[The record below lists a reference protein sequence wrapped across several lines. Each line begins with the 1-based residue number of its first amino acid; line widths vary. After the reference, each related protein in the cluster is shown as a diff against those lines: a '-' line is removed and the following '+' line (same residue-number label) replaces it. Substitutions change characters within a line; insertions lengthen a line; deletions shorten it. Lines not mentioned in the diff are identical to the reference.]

1 MSPDWDAVTEQVPD
15 LSKVRVEPSIVQI
28 VGEFDLNVRD
38 KPLEELA
45 TRFIGRS
52 VRLLEGGRA
61 KVMVCE
67 DFDREMLLLT
77 FRAAANDAFPGCD
90 AVTVQFPDEA
100 GVTVF
105 PDTVQIAGVFE
116 VNLISNPLV
125 ADAFKSNAP
134 DKIALV
140 DAVANVIDW
149 FAFTSE
155 IDREILVAAEN
166 EAFPGC
172 DAVTV
177 QVPAP
182 LRVRVEPST
191 KQVSG
196 VDDW

>member
-15 LSKVRVEPSIVQI
+15 LSKVRFEPSIVQI
-28 VGEFDLNVRD
+28 VGEFELNVRD

-45 TRFIGRS
+45 TKFIGRS
-52 VRLLEGGRA
+52 VRLLEGGRV

-67 DFDREMLLLT
+67 DFDKEMLLLT
-77 FRAAANDAFPGCD
+77 FRAAAKDAFPGCD
-90 AVTVQFPDEA
+90 AVIVQVPDEA
-100 GVTVF
+100 GVSVF
-105 PDTVQIAGVFE
+105 PDTAQIAGVFE
-116 VNLISNPLV
+116 IKVTSNPLE

-140 DAVANVIDW
+140 DTVVNVIVW
-149 FAFTSE
+149 LALVSE
-155 IDREILVAAEN
+155 IDREILEAAEKDS
-166 EAFPGC
+166 FPGC

-191 KQVSG
+191 RQVSG